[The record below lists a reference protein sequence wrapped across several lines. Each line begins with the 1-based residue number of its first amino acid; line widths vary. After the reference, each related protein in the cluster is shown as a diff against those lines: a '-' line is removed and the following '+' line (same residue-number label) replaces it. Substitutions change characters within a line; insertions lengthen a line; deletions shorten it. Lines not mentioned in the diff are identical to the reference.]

1 MASLSHGHL
10 DIITNNHHFF
20 CFSQFVKPKVCE
32 AVHSGVKLFL
42 NLNPMFSFYF
52 RCQIN
57 CKRSQPRPTA
67 RDLIKV
73 KYRSH
78 SQLTTR
84 NLSGF
89 NIYGAHGNVL
99 ELFIKYRV
107 IYELDCYFRRNLTQ
121 LYVRCVSSGST
132 HQPCSKSHK
141 FEVALQINNQ
151 QSPTLFTLLH
161 IEDF

>member
-42 NLNPMFSFYF
+42 NLNPMFSYYF
-52 RCQIN
+52 RCNID
-57 CKRSQPRPTA
+57 CKRSQQRLRA
-67 RDLIKV
+67 RDSSKA

-78 SQLTTR
+78 SQNLR

-99 ELFIKYRV
+99 WLFSKYRV

-132 HQPCSKSHK
+132 H
-141 FEVALQINNQ
+141 
-151 QSPTLFTLLH
+151 
-161 IEDF
+161 